1 MLDRLKRE
9 GLYGGPPLVLGL
21 AVLAN
26 YSSSAG
32 RVMIS
37 PLVPAITGA
46 FTVSNSVI
54 GLALTG
60 MWVAFALTQ
69 FPSGVLSD
77 RYGERRLIL
86 LALALISL
94 GGLLVAVAPTFSVF
108 VLGVVPLGGG
118 SGLYLVAATSYLT
131 KQFEETGAVLGFHST
146 GASLGGLT
154 IPVVV
159 VAVAA
164 RASWRAGLLVGAG
177 VAAAAFALFARYST
191 ESAKARP
198 EMSVRAQ
205 FELRAL
211 LAHLQRRGLVFTTLL
226 AGLSYFAYTA
236 TASFFPTFLV
246 ESWDMSTARASV
258 AFAAIYL
265 IRSLLN
271 PVLGRLSDGVGRDPI
286 LALCFVIGAGGYLV
300 LLVPGA
306 TVVLVAGVGLLG
318 AGMSFG
324 GVIMSRFMD
333 ELGDDER
340 GQGYGFANTI
350 ANIVGSAGSVVT
362 GTLATV
368 SGWPAAV
375 GLLLGLLLLAALAI
389 GASRLLDVEIQ
400 AR

>member
-1 MLDRLKRE
+1 MLDRLRRE
-9 GLYGGPPLVLGL
+9 GIYGGPPLVLGL

-94 GGLLVAVAPTFSVF
+94 GGFVVAAAPTFPVF

-118 SGLYLVAATSYLT
+118 SGLYLVASTSYLT
-131 KQFEETGAVLGFHST
+131 KQFRETGTVLGFHST

-159 VAVAA
+159 VAVAS
-164 RASWRAGLLVGAG
+164 RAGWRAGLLVGAG
-177 VAAAAFALFARYST
+177 VAAAAFLLFLRYGA
-191 ESAKARP
+191 EAAIARP
-198 EMSVRAQ
+198 ELDVRAQ
-205 FELRAL
+205 FEPRAL
-211 LAHLQRRGLVFTTLL
+211 LALLRRRGLAFTTLL

-246 ESWDMSTARASV
+246 EFWELSTGRASV

-271 PVLGRLSDGVGRDPI
+271 PVLGGLSDGMGRDPV
-286 LALCFVIGAGGYLV
+286 LALCFAVAAAGYLV
-300 LLVPGA
+300 LLAPG
-306 TVVLVAGVGLLG
+306 TLVALVVGVALLG

-324 GVIMSRFMD
+324 GVITSRFMD
-333 ELGDDER
+333 ELGDEER

-350 ANIVGSAGSVVT
+350 ANIVGSTGSVVT
-362 GTLATV
+362 GTIATV
-368 SGWPAAV
+368 AGWPAAV
-375 GLLLGLLLLAALAI
+375 ALLMGLLLVATLAI
-389 GASRLLDVEIQ
+389 GVNELVGPGL
-400 AR
+400 